1 LKRYDCMFCYTQV
14 HILILLMENVW
25 KYWKERVYRK
35 RQQLTRSK
43 VVFAACVWRLMDV
56 RDSRLTSAF
65 KCLLLMSLAVSSIRQ
80 VINEGVICPSSL
92 ACRSAMK
99 RIRVG
104 HFFYLE
110 TLTALSYISVPQYAS
125 SRARLKNF
133 KRHRQRRKMTFVH
146 GLENNKGG
154 DGYFS
159 ALFSC
164 WFWTDRLSSAIQD
177 W

>member
-1 LKRYDCMFCYTQV
+1 MKLLIQKYLERYDCIVYYTQV
-14 HILILLMENVW
+14 HIWYILILLMENVW

-65 KCLLLMSLAVSSIRQ
+65 KCLLLMSLAVSSIRR
-80 VINEGVICPSSL
+80 VINERVICPSSL
-92 ACRSAMK
+92 ACRGAMK

-125 SRARLKNF
+125 SRTLAPRTLNVSGRDERWRLC
-133 KRHRQRRKMTFVH
+133 TV
-146 GLENNKGG
+146 
-154 DGYFS
+154 
-159 ALFSC
+159 
-164 WFWTDRLSSAIQD
+164 
-177 W
+177 